1 MKVEEFEK
9 LTRKQLRSYLRIVV
23 LVCVTLA
30 SANTLR
36 AQLPDM
42 QPLASRMAEAIA
54 KSKQD
59 SVLVF
64 DFYGPDKKSTELGR
78 VLADKFSE
86 ALAQSSVKFTVADR
100 QQTAA
105 ILGKN
110 GLSLEIVNNIDV
122 GAWVAGQLGVHA
134 VVIGTLA
141 RTGDNLDIE
150 VNSYRVDSQKR
161 ITDFKTSAPISDQI
175 RNLTSARMDSPAP
188 PGDPNVPAAGKNG
201 YTFPTCGYCPQAQYA
216 KVALQKQTE
225 GTVFLSVVVGTDG
238 KAHDIR
244 VMKPVPNGL
253 TVTAIE
259 AVQSWRFNPAKGPD
273 GNPAAVR
280 QTVEVSFHL
289 YTTSH

>member
-1 MKVEEFEK
+1 M
-9 LTRKQLRSYLRIVV
+9 SYLR
-23 LVCVTLA
+23 LVAVICVALT
-30 SANTLR
+30 SAR
-36 AQLPDM
+36 SVSAQLPDM
-42 QPLASRMAEAIA
+42 QPLAARMAKAIA
-54 KSKQD
+54 KSKQH

-100 QQTAA
+100 LQTAA
-105 ILGKN
+105 ILGKK

-122 GAWVAGQLGVHA
+122 GTWVAGQLGIYA
-134 VVIGTLA
+134 VVVGTLA

-150 VNSYRVDSQKR
+150 VNSYRVDSQKW

-175 RNLTSARMDSPAP
+175 RNLTSERVDFPAP

-216 KVALQKQTE
+216 KLAVQKHTE
-225 GTVFLSVVVGTDG
+225 GTVLLSVVVGTDG
-238 KAHDIR
+238 KAHDIL

-253 TVTAIE
+253 TETAIE
-259 AVQSWRFNPAKGPD
+259 AVQSWRFNPANGPD

-280 QTVEVSFHL
+280 QTIEVSFHL
-289 YTTSH
+289 YRGEGPASVNRRPAVPND